1 MENSCKPQRKRNGLL
16 HQEQKPAEERKLLFS
31 PREIKGKRMWVG
43 VNSFSSPPAEPRLR
57 IWCRKNGGGKAIEER
72 RQFFAQT
79 QKRPFF
85 RKEKLTFS
93 LRRKEKGKERFG

>member
-57 IWCRKNGGGKAIEER
+57 IWCKKNGGEKLSRKDVNFSPKHKKG
-72 RQFFAQT
+72 
-79 QKRPFF
+79 PFF
-85 RKEKLTFS
+85 EK
-93 LRRKEKGKERFG
+93 KN